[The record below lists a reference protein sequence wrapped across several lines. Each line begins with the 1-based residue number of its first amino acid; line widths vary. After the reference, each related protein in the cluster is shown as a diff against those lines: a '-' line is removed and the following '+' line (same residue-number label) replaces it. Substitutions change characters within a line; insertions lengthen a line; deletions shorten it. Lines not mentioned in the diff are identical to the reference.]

1 MLPFQHPA
9 LVIIDVQKG
18 IDDAAYWGGNRNNPE
33 AESNIRKILAY
44 WRKRQFPV
52 FVIQHCSTSQQSP
65 FYPGK
70 EGNQLKNFLQ
80 PLPGEKILSKTACNA
95 FINTTL
101 QADLDAEAIRVVV
114 IIGFVTNNSV
124 EASARMAGDL
134 KYKTFVVSDAT
145 ASFDKLGVDGERYPA
160 ELVHQLSLANLNS
173 EYATIINTSDLVKLL
188 DA

>member
-18 IDDAAYWGGNRNNPE
+18 IDETNHWGGNRNNPE
-33 AESNIRKILAY
+33 AENNVRKILAY

-52 FVIQHCSTSQQSP
+52 FIIQHCSTSQESP
-65 FYPGK
+65 LYPGK

-80 PLPGEKILSKTACNA
+80 PISGEKIINKTACSA
-95 FINTTL
+95 FVNTTL

-124 EASARMAGDL
+124 EATARMAGDL

-145 ASFDKLGVDGERYPA
+145 AAFDKLGIDDERYPA
-160 ELVHQLSLANLNS
+160 ELVHQLSLANLNN
-173 EYATIINTSDLVKLL
+173 EYATIITTSDLVKLL